1 MRHHGTTLR
10 LVLATPIVLAVAWFP
25 SAARAAHDGPLRVG
39 DVTALDLE
47 TPRPYPVGTAD
58 DPVAWRVALRHPGAT
73 YLTVHLE
80 RLELAPGD
88 HLALI
93 DATGKEQARLTG
105 RGPRGDGRNLWTPAV
120 QGDVL
125 VLELHS
131 AGAGDPH
138 ERYGLSADRYAHG
151 FAPLVPPASE
161 AGSIDSVCGSD
172 NRRDVKCYEN
182 SHPVEY
188 ERARAVG
195 RLLVY
200 GSWVCTGFFV
210 SCDGHML
217 TNSHCI
223 STQDG
228 VENTQITMMF
238 ENSACEALD
247 PTSDRVL
254 TGSQLIKN
262 WGPLDYIL
270 FTVAED
276 ASEYGFLG
284 FDPRLPDP
292 GERIYMPAHHSG
304 AVKAFGIES
313 DREPA
318 GVCRVTE
325 SPWTWSNDD
334 VMYYCDTTGGSSGS
348 PVLSGETHRVV
359 AINHTESSNCVDGN
373 AAVRMDKIFPQIRD
387 LLPACSF
394 SPDLRPEQAS
404 VIDVAG
410 DGNGNGVADPGE
422 TVHLKVVL
430 ANDGTTPAT
439 GVVGTLSTVEPGV
452 SVLEPSATFADV
464 ADGASGASHNPH
476 FRVRL
481 DPTVSCGASIPF
493 QLDLATDQGAYALSL
508 SLEAG
513 RNDGGPQFYAA
524 SDVPRAIPDWNAGGT
539 TSLLDVPDS
548 FTIVDAHVRPEIT
561 HTYIG
566 DLSVELTS
574 PLGTTVRLH
583 DHSGWSRDM
592 IDHDYDRELP
602 PDGPGAMSDLDGEDA
617 LGQWSLHAVDDQA
630 FNSGDLDAWT
640 LELHRPDA
648 FVCEAPGGG
657 GTPGEASDERLAGAE
672 PLRVTAYEDASG
684 AVSVSFT
691 PACAATDHAA
701 YSGDLAA
708 VAGASWDAVACG
720 LGVSG
725 SASFDPG
732 AGDRF
737 FVVVGQGSGVE
748 GSYGRDG
755 AGIERA
761 EATGLGVCDVAQS
774 LMATCP

>member
-1 MRHHGTTLR
+1 LKSRPTLGGAV
-10 LVLATPIVLAVAWFP
+10 VLAASALLAPVFAVHEG
-25 SAARAAHDGPLRVG
+25 RLRVG
-39 DVTALDLE
+39 DVAPLALA
-47 TPRPYPVGTAD
+47 TPHPYPAGTPAE
-58 DPVAWRVALRHPGAT
+58 PVVWRVAIRHPGAT

-80 RLELAPGD
+80 RLELGPGD
-88 HLALI
+88 HLAVL
-93 DATGKEQARLTG
+93 DGTGKEQARLTG
-105 RGPRGDGRNLWTPAV
+105 RGPRGDGRNFWTPAV
-120 QGDVL
+120 HGDAL
-125 VLELHS
+125 VLELH
-131 AGAGDPH
+131 APGGGEPH

-151 FAPLVPPASE
+151 FAPLAPPAAE

-172 NRRDVKCYEN
+172 NRRDVKCYET

-238 ENSACEALD
+238 ENSACEAID
-247 PTSDRVL
+247 PSSDRVL

-313 DREPA
+313 DREPG

-348 PVLSGETHRVV
+348 PLLSGETHRVV
-359 AINHTESSNCVDGN
+359 AINHTESQNCVDGN
-373 AAVRMDKIFPQIRD
+373 AAVRIDKIFPQIRD

-394 SPDLRPEQAS
+394 SPDLQPEQVS

-422 TVHLKVVL
+422 TVHLKITL
-430 ANDGTTPAT
+430 ANRGTAPAT
-439 GVVGTLSTVEPGV
+439 GLSGTLSTAEPGV
-452 SVLEPSATFADV
+452 IVLDPVATFDDV

-481 DPTVSCGASIPF
+481 DSAVGCGASIPF
-493 QLDLATDQGAYALSL
+493 RLDLSTGQGAYALSL
-508 SLEAG
+508 SIEAG
-513 RNDGGPQFYAA
+513 RNDGGPRFYAA
-524 SDVPRAIPDWNAGGT
+524 GDVPRAIPDWNGAGT

-548 FTIVDAHVRPEIT
+548 FTTADAHVRPEIT

-566 DLSVELTS
+566 DLTVELTS
-574 PLGTTVRLH
+574 PLGTAVRLH
-583 DHSGWSRDM
+583 DRSGWSRDV

-617 LGQWSLHAVDDQA
+617 LGQWSLRVVDDQL
-630 FNSGDLDAWT
+630 FNSGNLDAWT

-648 FVCEAPGGG
+648 FVCAAAGGA
-657 GTPGEASDERLAGAE
+657 GTPGEASDDRLAGAE
-672 PLRVTAYEDASG
+672 PLRVTGYDGASG
-684 AVSVSFT
+684 TVSVSFT

-708 VAGASWDAVACG
+708 VAGTPWDAVACG
-720 LGVSG
+720 LGASG

-737 FVVVGQGSGVE
+737 FVVVGQGGGVE

-755 AGIERA
+755 AGVERA
-761 EATGLGVCDVAQS
+761 EATGLGACDVAQS
-774 LMATCP
+774 LAATCP